1 MHVFGGELLLV
12 PHGTRGTVTEVMDVA
27 DLIDRSGGEPRA

>member
-1 MHVFGGELLLV
+1 MHVYGGELLLL
-12 PHGTRGTVTEVMDVA
+12 PHGTRVTETEGMDVA